1 MHRKLENLSCG
12 PMVPSLQPVPDAEP
26 LSWLSACVCF
36 SPENKGALAPHTPG
50 DVTRSQGQ
58 SPSGLAHL

>member
-1 MHRKLENLSCG
+1 
-12 PMVPSLQPVPDAEP
+12 MVPSLQPVPDAEP